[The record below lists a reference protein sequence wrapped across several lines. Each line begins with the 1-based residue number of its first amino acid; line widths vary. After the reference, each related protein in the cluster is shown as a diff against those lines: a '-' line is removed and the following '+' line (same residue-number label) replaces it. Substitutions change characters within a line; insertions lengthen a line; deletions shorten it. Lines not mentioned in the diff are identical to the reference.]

1 MLVDPLVLIL
11 QVTGGELLFNPG
23 SNEPT
28 GVDTLYLVVGQSFSV
43 STFDTKLVLGIPIIP
58 STGLKRSLNWQ
69 IRISHHY

>member
-1 MLVDPLVLIL
+1 MGLRLHLGLSALPCNQGVIDPLALIL

-43 STFDTKLVLGIPIIP
+43 STFGTKLVLRGAY
-58 STGLKRSLNWQ
+58 
-69 IRISHHY
+69 H